1 MEEMPVGIASMHQT
15 VLDGARGERW
25 SRSRWLDGVEEMPV
39 GIASLH
45 ETVLDG
51 AQWRKM
57 VKI

>member
-1 MEEMPVGIASMHQT
+1 M
-15 VLDGARGERW
+15 
-25 SRSRWLDGVEEMPV
+25 DGVEEMPV
-39 GIASLH
+39 GVRSLH